1 MKKLPTEN
9 HGLNGKKR
17 KEVGM
22 EVWMGK
28 KIVSGDK
35 YKIKMETV
43 MEVELNK

>member
-1 MKKLPTEN
+1 
-9 HGLNGKKR
+9 
-17 KEVGM
+17 M
-22 EVWMGK
+22 EK